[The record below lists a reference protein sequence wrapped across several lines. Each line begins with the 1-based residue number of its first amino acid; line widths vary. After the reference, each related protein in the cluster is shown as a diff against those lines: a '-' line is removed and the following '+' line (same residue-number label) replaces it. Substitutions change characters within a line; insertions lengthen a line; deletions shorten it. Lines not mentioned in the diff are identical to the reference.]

1 MRCFFMRKSSYWNL
15 SSIKQDSERIEVF
28 EAIFSL
34 TAIEALMESSKKIQT
49 DFDADRKV
57 VFFLAEDLFLRI
69 L

>member
-1 MRCFFMRKSSYWNL
+1 M

-57 VFFLAEDLFLRI
+57 VFFFGRRLIFENTLVHFLNEI
-69 L
+69 FLIE